1 MYKVFFNDRTVFIG
15 DDFSRAFSRNRGL
28 FYRYNSFQELDE
40 LVEMFDALQKIDNL
54 YIFHPDM
61 LMLSDQFKACFKMI
75 EAGGGLVF
83 NEQGEFLAIKRN
95 GSWDLP
101 KGKLEK
107 GEDFPTAALREVE
120 EETGLQGLELGEPLI
135 STYHTYRL
143 KGEKILKKT
152 RWFDMLY
159 RGAESP
165 VLQAEEGIT
174 DYRWATP
181 GETGFIRSNTFG
193 TILDVLHFRAVL

>member
-28 FYRYNSFQELDE
+28 FYKYNSFQELEE
-40 LVEMFDALQKIDNL
+40 LVEMFSALQKINNL

-83 NEQGEFLAIKRN
+83 NELGEFLAIKRN

-120 EETGLQGLELGEPLI
+120 EETGTTSKERVWAGGDIVTGAATVMLAMGAG
-135 STYHTYRL
+135 RL
-143 KGEKILKKT
+143 
-152 RWFDMLY
+152 
-159 RGAESP
+159 A
-165 VLQAEEGIT
+165 A
-174 DYRWATP
+174 
-181 GETGFIRSNTFG
+181 RSMQEY
-193 TILDVLHFRAVL
+193 LSK

>member
-28 FYRYNSFQELDE
+28 FYKYNSFQELEE
-40 LVEMFDALQKIDNL
+40 LVEMFSALKKIENL

-61 LMLSDQFKACFKMI
+61 LMLSDQFKACFTMI

-95 GSWDLP
+95 DSWDLP
-101 KGKLEK
+101 KGKLEQ

-135 STYHTYRL
+135 STYHTYPL
-143 KGEKILKKT
+143 KGKRILKKT
-152 RWFDMLY
+152 RWFDMYY
-159 RGAESP
+159 RGTEPP

-174 DYRWATP
+174 DYRWTTP
-181 GETGFIRSNTFG
+181 GATGFIRSNTFG
-193 TILDVLHFRAVL
+193 SIMDVLHFRAVL